1 LGFNTLS
8 VPSIDQNAPSDSLPD
23 FRNLGVALR
32 ILLPVNLAGFT
43 TALIRSRGTG
53 QLAQRYRRQE

>member
-1 LGFNTLS
+1 M
-8 VPSIDQNAPSDSLPD
+8 PSIEQNAPSDSPPD

-32 ILLPVNLAGFT
+32 ILPPGNITGFT

-53 QLAQRYRRQE
+53 QLAQRYRRQS